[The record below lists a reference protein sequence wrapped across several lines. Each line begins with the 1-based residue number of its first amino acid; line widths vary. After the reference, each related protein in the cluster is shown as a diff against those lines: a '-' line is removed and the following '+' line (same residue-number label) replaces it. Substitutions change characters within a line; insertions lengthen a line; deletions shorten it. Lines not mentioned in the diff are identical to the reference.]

1 MQSSVTCLQPDELKK
16 FIAGNMTPQR
26 VDEVEDHLSTCHNCR
41 SSLEATVGDQTWW
54 KELQSALSS
63 DCNDCDKE
71 TAPSKENITQRLT
84 ALLGPTDNPSML
96 GRIGSYEIIGL
107 LGYGG
112 MGAVFKAHDPG
123 LNRYVAIKIL
133 LPHLALSGAAR
144 ARFRREGQAAAAIID
159 DCVLPIYAVDEW
171 QGIPYLVMQY
181 TRGVSLQKR
190 IHDRGPL
197 ELKEILRIGLQ
208 AARGLAAAH
217 AQGLVHRDVK
227 PSNILLDGSVDRAFL
242 TDFGLARAV
251 DDASLTA
258 SGIVAGTPQYM
269 SPEQARAESVDHR
282 SDLFSLGS
290 VIYAM
295 CTGHAP
301 FRAESSYAVLRLIS
315 DKEPRPIRD
324 LNPDIPD
331 WFVGINTKMME
342 KRVED
347 RYQSAI
353 EVANVLQA
361 SLAHVQNP
369 TANPCPVASQTT
381 GTKAQGSFPKFL
393 MGGSSV
399 IYSKFMWGI
408 IFLFGFAMLAFA
420 FQPLSESDQKA
431 LAELKGEW
439 VLQSM
444 TRGGVEVPS
453 DQLFNERLV
462 IDSSKFVR
470 LQTTPNGE
478 EIRGESGRISVG
490 SDQERKTI
498 NFLLTM
504 GTIYGIYEMTDDKL
518 VLCITREGG
527 ARPDSLTSQANDQ
540 RVVQQ
545 FTRSAKVTTSPAIEQ
560 VPDIQPQDNSW
571 IETWLKKIPA
581 ELPKD
586 ATDAQKWM
594 TENNFDSISSGEL
607 NEEMAQK
614 INPDIKLLAYEQMGA
629 KTYLFGR
636 LVGES
641 VRDASP
647 AIEVYC
653 FIDETNKVLGMH
665 VTPTSIKTV
674 AVQNL
679 RPSIVMV
686 RGVEA
691 AANEASQKPLSFSGI
706 IIDSEGFIAIPMLP
720 GIVQQF
726 VVTLSNQQETIGELV
741 AMDESYKLGLVKIS
755 QSQPLP
761 AISLNNNYKTQVK
774 DGVMIVSTSADD
786 QPRRGHITS
795 VTFNPSKEGTANFI
809 LSDIACPMSEFGSLL
824 VSEANEPIGIVL
836 TSRSNFTPG
845 SQFFEGKPMTVA
857 VPLSEIQSLL
867 NAARDKPKDVPMVR
881 LSTSREVDIEKP
893 VAITLEPIPPL
904 AKSIVEQ
911 FTHRGAKILEH
922 QEGKR
927 LKVEAPPIVL
937 QQLADV
943 LTLLARADSQDFQST
958 DNGTLL
964 KIELQPATP
973 LAKSI
978 VELFAKRGAK
988 VLIYEVDKKL
998 HVEAPTQT
1006 MEDIKKILEA
1016 IGRKSEVNTSDRS
1029 DEPTNGSQ
1037 VPSNSW
1043 LDKLQGD
1050 WNIEQK
1056 YVDDDGSEHCD
1067 RSTAKV
1073 VGNRIEFISAESNN
1087 TMIFDLIVGD
1097 VGPPQ
1102 QLDMKLIM
1110 SENDKT
1116 ELLKPWAGTTTP
1128 PESVTNPVFHAI
1140 IEGDIAQLRICNHQY
1155 PCEARPIQFTD
1166 KGGRV
1171 IWNLTR
1177 RR

>member
-1 MQSSVTCLQPDELKK
+1 MQTSFTCLQPDELKK

-26 VDEVEDHLSTCHNCR
+26 VDEVEDHLSTCHTCR
-41 SSLEATVGDQTWW
+41 SSLEATVGDQNWW
-54 KELQSALSS
+54 KELQFALSS
-63 DCNDCDKE
+63 DPGDCEKE
-71 TAPSKENITQRLT
+71 NVESKENIVQRLT
-84 ALLGPTDNPSML
+84 ALLAPTDDPSML

-107 LGYGG
+107 LGHGG

-159 DCVLPIYAVDEW
+159 DSVLPIYVVDEW
-171 QGIPYLVMQY
+171 QGIPYLAMQY

-269 SPEQARAESVDHR
+269 SPEQARAESIDHR

-290 VIYAM
+290 VMYAM
-295 CTGHAP
+295 CTGHVP
-301 FRAESSYAVLRLIS
+301 FRADSSYAVLRLIS
-315 DKEPRPIRD
+315 DKEPRPIREI
-324 LNPDIPD
+324 NPEIPE
-331 WFVGINTKMME
+331 WFIEIITKLME
-342 KRVED
+342 KKSED
-347 RYQSAI
+347 RYQSAL
-353 EVANVLQA
+353 EVANKLQEG
-361 SLAHVQNP
+361 LAYVQNP
-369 TANPCPVASQTT
+369 TANPCPVASHTT
-381 GTKAQGSFPKFL
+381 SSSGQGAFSKYFIGDSRMILSKFVWGSF
-393 MGGSSV
+393 
-399 IYSKFMWGI
+399 
-408 IFLFGFAMLAFA
+408 FLFGLAMLAFT
-420 FQPLSESDQKA
+420 FQPKNELEQKA
-431 LAELKGEW
+431 LAALQGEW

-444 TRGGVEVPS
+444 TRGGVQVPF

-462 IDSSKFVR
+462 IESTQFVR
-470 LQTTPNGE
+470 LQTKPNGE
-478 EIRGESGRISVG
+478 ELRGEGGKISVG
-490 SDQERKTI
+490 LDEESKTI
-498 NFLLTM
+498 EFHLSM
-504 GTIYGIYEMTDDKL
+504 GTIYGIYEITDDKL
-518 VLCITREGG
+518 VLCITKEGG
-527 ARPDSLTSQANDQ
+527 ARPDSLTSIANDQ
-540 RVVQQ
+540 RILQQ
-545 FTRSAKVTTSPAIEQ
+545 FTRSSKAGQASAMEPT
-560 VPDIQPQDNSW
+560 PQGQRPNNSW
-571 IETWLKKIPA
+571 TDMWLKKIPS

-586 ATDAQKWM
+586 ADDVRKWM
-594 TENNFDSISSGEL
+594 TENNFDSVTNGEL
-607 NEEMAQK
+607 TTEVAQK
-614 INPDIKLLAYEQMGA
+614 INPDIKLQAYEQLGA

-636 LVGES
+636 LTAES
-641 VRDASP
+641 KFETSP
-647 AIEVYC
+647 AIDVYC
-653 FIDETNKVLGMH
+653 FIDENNKVVGMQ
-665 VTPTSIKTV
+665 VAPTSIKTV
-674 AVQNL
+674 SIQIL

-691 AANEASQKPLSFSGI
+691 AANEASQKPLSFRGI

-720 GIVQQF
+720 GIAQQF
-726 VVTLSNQQETIGELV
+726 VVTLSNQQETVGELV
-741 AMDESYKLGLVKIS
+741 AMDESYKVGLVKIS

-761 AISLNNNYKTQVK
+761 AISLTDNYKTQVE
-774 DGVMIVSTSADD
+774 DGVLLVPTMADE

-795 VTFNPSKEGTANFI
+795 VTFNPSEEATANFI
-809 LSDIACPMSEFGSLL
+809 LSDIACPISEFGSLL

-845 SQFFEGKPMTVA
+845 SQGLEGKPMTIA

-867 NAARDKPKDVPMVR
+867 NAARDKPKDAPMVR

-904 AKSIVEQ
+904 AKSIVER
-911 FTHRGAKILEH
+911 FAHRGAKILEH

-943 LTLLARADSQDFQST
+943 LTLLVRADSQDFQST

-988 VLIYEVDKKL
+988 VLIYEADKQL

-1006 MEDIKKILEA
+1006 MEDIKKILDA
-1016 IGRKSEVNTSDRS
+1016 IGRESEVNKSDRS
-1029 DEPTNGSQ
+1029 NEPTNVSQ

-1043 LDKLQGD
+1043 LDKLHGD
-1050 WNIEQK
+1050 WNVEQK

-1097 VGPPQ
+1097 VGLPQ

-1116 ELLKPWAGTTTP
+1116 ELLKPWAGTTTA